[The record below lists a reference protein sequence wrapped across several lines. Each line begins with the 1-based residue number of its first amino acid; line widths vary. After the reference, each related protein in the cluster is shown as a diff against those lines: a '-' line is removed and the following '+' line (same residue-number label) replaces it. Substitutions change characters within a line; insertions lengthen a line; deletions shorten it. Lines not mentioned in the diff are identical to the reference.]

1 MRRIGLP
8 QKEISGIALDR
19 LVFFKHAATRTLN
32 ELIEIIARQTAV
44 SGKRVNTKINDT
56 IVGNIGVA
64 LVQQLLNHHLYGI
77 DMFRGTRHIARIVVR
92 HFNPQQTRIFDKS
105 IRKILRHLK
114 RVIGIGNRIIGQL
127 TQLLVLFELARSH
140 RDLVLAGRI
149 GYIVVRHMSHI
160 GNIHHM
166 GNIITGQIEKST
178 EHIGKQKRLE
188 IADMGKI
195 VHRWTTGIHRHIR
208 RIERLK
214 NFFAIRQRIV
224 KSNIH
229 VSSKINR
236 DHNFVNSEAFSGAD
250 G

>member
-1 MRRIGLP
+1 MRRIGFP

-19 LVFFKHAATRTLN
+19 LVFLKHAPTRTRDK
-32 ELIEIIARQTAV
+32 LIEIVARQTTV
-44 SGKRVNTKINDT
+44 FGKRFNTKINHT
-56 IVGNIGVA
+56 IIGNISVA

-92 HFNPQQTRIFDKS
+92 HFNPQQTRIFDKC

-114 RVIGIGNRIIGQL
+114 RIIGIGNCIIGQL
-127 TQLLVLFELARSH
+127 TQLLFFLELACSH
-140 RDLVLAGRI
+140 RDFVLASRI
-149 GYIVVRHMSHI
+149 GHIVVRHMPHI

-166 GNIITGQIEKST
+166 GNIITGQFEKTT
-178 EHIGKQKRLE
+178 EHIGKQKRLK

-195 VHRWTTGIHRHIR
+195 VHRWTTGIHRHIW
-208 RIERLK
+208 RIKRLK

-229 VSSKINR
+229 NR
-236 DHNFVNSEAFSGAD
+236 G
-250 G
+250 